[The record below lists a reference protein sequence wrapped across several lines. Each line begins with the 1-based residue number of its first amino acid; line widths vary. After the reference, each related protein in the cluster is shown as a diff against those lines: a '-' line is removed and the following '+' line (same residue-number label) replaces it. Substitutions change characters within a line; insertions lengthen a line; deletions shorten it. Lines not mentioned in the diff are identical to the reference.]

1 MTPQQGSVLSQYYN
15 SQRQGK
21 RIPGY
26 QGNVN
31 DMRTTAPDGRSAYVD
46 DYGDM
51 YYMDTGERVETR
63 AIPEDLSQPMVGP
76 NSAYGPYYEFGP
88 FGPYDTRDI
97 NDSRHPDNPKNRPQV
112 AEEEPYQKV
121 RPEVRPEQTLTND
134 EVRQQMQDSVAL
146 QELNEEL
153 YLKTG
158 RTYTDIRQAQE
169 AIKSLREAEVPIVET
184 GRSQAALEEKR
195 RTAEAEAELA
205 AELDDYDR
213 ATGLPSEKEMMRLQR
228 EFELR
233 EANEAEA
240 NEARK
245 REAEAELAADN
256 YQDYPHRGGVG
267 PTRENY
273 DPSLDPDYDPNYNP
287 YQHQAYG
294 LGDLEDQ
301 IGYDPRPRPQVAP
314 DEPYP
319 QVAPDVPLFDPKP
332 ASYLGPG
339 ERPLPQL
346 GTPPSAG
353 YLRSTGEGGAGL
365 NSYYDEINAYLANH
379 SQDEVQQAMGTYGVS
394 QEDVDAA
401 RAYQQPQYARGG
413 LSRMLRK
420 VNRKVR

>member
-76 NSAYGPYYEFGP
+76 DSAYGPYYELGP

-97 NDSRHPDNPKNRPQV
+97 NDSRHPDNPNNRPQADTGAGGYQAPTQ
-112 AEEEPYQKV
+112 AEMREMAQ
-121 RPEVRPEQTLTND
+121 
-134 EVRQQMQDSVAL
+134 
-146 QELNEEL
+146 
-153 YLKTG
+153 
-158 RTYTDIRQAQE
+158 QAQ
-169 AIKSLREAEVPIVET
+169 ALREAND
-184 GRSQAALEEKR
+184 A

-205 AELDDYDR
+205 PEPDYYDR

-233 EANEAEA
+233 EANEA
-240 NEARK
+240 RT
-245 REAEAELAADN
+245 REAEAELAAEDGISIQGGFDQYGN
-256 YQDYPHRGGVG
+256 LYGSEPYHYGRGPKPDQVKPLPQVDITPYPQVAPDEPRPQVA
-267 PTRENY
+267 PDE
-273 DPSLDPDYDPNYNP
+273 PSPFP
-287 YQHQAYG
+287 YGYG

-301 IGYDPRPRPQVAP
+301 IGYDPRPRPLPEVDITPYPPVAP
-314 DEPYP
+314 ELSIPNP
-319 QVAPDVPLFDPKP
+319 QPDP
-332 ASYLGPG
+332 YLGPR